1 MLHAQEHEELIAEVL
16 TRIAHDS
23 NTSLGRV
30 KKLFLVKRN
39 NAIVNQFW
47 DTLDKMIPDHPF
59 DEVRKCR
66 ECGHFE
72 LASTAF
78 PEL

>member
-1 MLHAQEHEELIAEVL
+1 MLHAHEHEELITEVL
-16 TRIAHDS
+16 TRMAHDS
-23 NTSLGRV
+23 NTSLGRI

-39 NAIVNQFW
+39 AAIVNQFW
-47 DTLDKMIPDHPF
+47 DTLEEMIPCHPF
-59 DEVRKCR
+59 DQVRKCR

-72 LASTAF
+72 LASSAF